1 MDTPEKPK
9 RGRPRLPDSER
20 KAHVTMFMPPKLVE
34 LVKRLGAERGMGFG
48 PLVSQALSEHFASE
62 LEQEASKSGTC
73 ERTLPLFP
81 EPLHPKSES

>member
-20 KAHVTMFMPPKLVE
+20 KAHVTICLPPNVVKLVKS
-34 LVKRLGAERGMGFG
+34 LSERSGMGFG
-48 PLVSQALSEHFASE
+48 PVVSQALSEHFASE
-62 LEQEASKSGTC
+62 LEHEASKSGTC

-81 EPLHPKSES
+81 EPLHAKSES